1 MAKAKQVGT
10 KRKIKPTAKMKSFL
24 KSGRANNF
32 FGSIIKKIEKQGGS
46 PNEIKSSKKYKK
58 VIDAIEKNF
67 GSGKK

>member
-58 VIDAIEKNF
+58 VIDVINKNF